1 MIVMTDTDILQQLI
15 STSAA
20 VQIKQQQQHKRNYV
34 ELCKPQTNNSCVK
47 ICGLPDDTIVI
58 QADKFPPPSTIF
70 QGNKG
75 ECKRADYIL
84 ISEEKKC
91 IIFLEMKKTSDS
103 QKTIV
108 SQLKGA
114 QCVMKYCQE
123 VGISFWNKSNFLN
136 DYKHRFVSVCRTNI
150 HKTKTRQNQ
159 NLEEIPI
166 NRQHSNTNFIINSLH
181 QFLYIVNNAVLRSER
196 VSEQPLTCFHKYL

>member
-1 MIVMTDTDILQQLI
+1 MIVLTDTDILQQLI
-15 STSAA
+15 STSAT
-20 VQIKQQQQHKRNYV
+20 VQIKQQYERNYV
-34 ELCKPQTNNSCVK
+34 ELCEPQTNNSCVK
-47 ICGLPDDTIVI
+47 ISGLPDDTIVI
-58 QADKFPPPSTIF
+58 QADKFPSPSTIF
-70 QGNKG
+70 KGNKG

-103 QKTIV
+103 QNTIIL
-108 SQLKGA
+108 QLKGA

-159 NLEEIPI
+159 TLEKIPI
-166 NRQHSNTNFIINSLH
+166 KRQHSNPNFIIKVMFPDHVEFNK
-181 QFLYIVNNAVLRSER
+181 IAAVNHS
-196 VSEQPLTCFHKYL
+196 